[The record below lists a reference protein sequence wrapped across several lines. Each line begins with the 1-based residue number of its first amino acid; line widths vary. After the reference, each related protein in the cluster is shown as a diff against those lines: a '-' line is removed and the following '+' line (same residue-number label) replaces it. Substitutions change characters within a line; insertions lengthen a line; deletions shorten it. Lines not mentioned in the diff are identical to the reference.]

1 MKKIILVLILILF
14 PVILFAS
21 PFGLKKGMTL
31 EEIAEQCETEPE
43 FIEDDIYSITP
54 IKKHPLFTTYYVC
67 VNKKTGLY
75 KIQAITNSISTNQYG
90 TELKEAFNDIK
101 DRIAKTYNKPIIT
114 DRLIKTVN
122 SYYQKE
128 ENWFYTLQEGS
139 RELSATWGTSE
150 ELKDDLD
157 IIKLYCIAS
166 SGLYKGYT
174 RIYLT
179 YTFNNTSEIEDE
191 QDSVF

>member
-1 MKKIILVLILILF
+1 MKKFILVLILILF

-43 FIEDDIYSITP
+43 FVKDDIYSITP

-67 VNKKTGLY
+67 INEKIGLY
-75 KIQAITNSISTNQYG
+75 KIQAITNSISTNKYG

-101 DRIAKTYNKPIIT
+101 DRIAKTYNKPIVT

-128 ENWFYTLQEGS
+128 EKWFYTLQEGS

-166 SGLYKGYT
+166 GGLYEGSS